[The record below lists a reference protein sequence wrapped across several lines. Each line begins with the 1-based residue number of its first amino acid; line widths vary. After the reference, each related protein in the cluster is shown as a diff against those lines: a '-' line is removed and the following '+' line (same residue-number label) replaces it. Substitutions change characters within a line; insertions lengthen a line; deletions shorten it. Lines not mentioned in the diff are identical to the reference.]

1 VRQVVLL
8 TLLSL
13 LLALASLGVFAWA
26 LLSGNWQGL
35 DGLLLILVSL
45 LLAVVFFGVTL
56 ALLRSQP
63 LRALFAANAG
73 ASGENKQEKKPSE
86 AQAAN

>member
-8 TLLSL
+8 TLLSF

-26 LLSGNWQGL
+26 LLSGGSQGL
-35 DGLLLILVSL
+35 DGLLLLLVSL

-63 LRALFAANAG
+63 LQALFATFAG
-73 ASGENKQEKKPSE
+73 ASEQNKEEKKPPE

>member
-1 VRQVVLL
+1 MRQVVLL
-8 TLLSL
+8 TLLSF

-26 LLSGNWQGL
+26 LLSGGWQGL
-35 DGLLLILVSL
+35 DGLLLMLVSL

-63 LRALFAANAG
+63 LQALFATIAG
-73 ASGENKQEKKPSE
+73 ASEQNKEEKKPSE